1 MTPIT
6 TPSLPQV
13 ADFPATTPPALVLAV
28 QQLYAAFAHRVR
40 PQAFN
45 ACTCGLCMPP
55 AMRTVLQT
63 GPLHRMAVD
72 VLAQYLN
79 AARDASSPALDFA
92 WLLPRVA
99 ELMSHGD
106 LAQMRHSAEL
116 ALDRLAECPAGELTE
131 AEHRVLNAWLMLLW
145 RWYLQDGTTD
155 WPCPVPMLSKDADE
169 LLLMAALAGLPLA
182 PLLGAWLQVDSDWA
196 VLQFAL
202 LAHALD
208 VNDLNPFVED
218 RQGVVAELHAWTRDA
233 HVRQH
238 FRARWLAMSPDQAS
252 ALLNHDH
259 HPVTQLQ
266 SVLGERSDWPP
277 STERE
282 PLT

>member
-1 MTPIT
+1 MMSI
-6 TPSLPQV
+6 TPSAMPQTT
-13 ADFPATTPPALVLAV
+13 DFPATTPPALVLAV

-40 PQAFN
+40 PHAFN
-45 ACTCGLCMPP
+45 VCTCGLCMSP
-55 AMRTVLQT
+55 AMSTALQT
-63 GPLHRMAVD
+63 RPLRSMGVD
-72 VLAQYLN
+72 LLAQYLN
-79 AARDASSPALDFA
+79 SARDASLPALDFV

-106 LAQMRHSAEL
+106 LEQMRHSAEL

-131 AEHRVLNAWLMLLW
+131 AEHHALNAWLMVLW

-155 WPCPVPMLSKDADE
+155 WPCPVPMLTHDADE
-169 LLLMAALAGLPLA
+169 LLLMTALGGLPLA
-182 PLLGAWLQVDSDWA
+182 PLLDAWLQADSDWA

-208 VNDLNPFVED
+208 VDDLNPFVED
-218 RQGVVAELHAWTRDA
+218 RPGIVAELHAWTRDA

-238 FRARWLAMSPDQAS
+238 FRARLLAMSPDQAA
-252 ALLNHDH
+252 ALLDH
-259 HPVTQLQ
+259 EYHPVAQLQ

-277 STERE
+277 STQRE
-282 PLT
+282 PH

>member
-1 MTPIT
+1 M
-6 TPSLPQV
+6 PQA

-28 QQLYAAFAHRVR
+28 QQLYTAFAHRVR

-55 AMRTVLQT
+55 GMGTALQT
-63 GPLHRMAVD
+63 GPLRGMTVD

-79 AARDASSPALDFA
+79 AARDASLPALDFA
-92 WLLPRVA
+92 WLLPRVV

-106 LAQMRHSAEL
+106 LEKMRHSAEL

-131 AEHRVLNAWLMLLW
+131 AEHHALNAWLLVLW

-155 WPCPVPMLSKDADE
+155 WPCPVPMLTHDADE
-169 LLLMAALAGLPLA
+169 LLLMTALGRLPLA
-182 PLLGAWLQVDSDWA
+182 PLLDAWLQAESDWA

-218 RQGVVAELHAWTRDA
+218 RPEIVAELHAWTRDA

-238 FRARWLAMSPDQAS
+238 FRARWQAMSHAQAA
-252 ALLNHDH
+252 ALLNHAY

-277 STERE
+277 NTQRE
-282 PLT
+282 PH